1 MNLNGHV
8 RELVTE
14 NRLDELDILLPVE
27 PRAIR
32 FLVSMSYHP
41 DAEIRARANRGL
53 ALAAK
58 HHPKRMEQVVRRL
71 VWAMNDESG
80 TNALTAP
87 DAVLAVAKERPE
99 VLLPF
104 VPDFTRLSLDP
115 GLRDGLQET
124 LRVMKETLPGS
135 VGEEIQ
141 NSLNARFLPEEAQP
155 KKEGRDYG
163 GCGCG
168 KK

>member
-1 MNLNGHV
+1 MNLNQHV

-14 NRLDELDILLPVE
+14 DRLHELEILLPVE

-32 FLVSMSYHP
+32 YLVSMSYHP
-41 DAEIRARANRGL
+41 DAGIRARANRGL
-53 ALAAK
+53 ALAAR
-58 HHPKRMEQVVRRL
+58 HHPKRMENVVRRL

-87 DAVLAVAKERPE
+87 AACLAIAEERPE

-104 VPDFTRLSLDP
+104 VPDFTRLSRDP
-115 GLRDGLQET
+115 GLRDGLKAT
-124 LRVMKETLPGS
+124 LQTMKDSLPGS
-135 VGEEIQ
+135 VGEEIRD
-141 NSLNARFLPEEAQP
+141 SLNSRFLPEEAQP

-168 KK
+168 KG